1 MLGSPVRPRGK
12 ALQSG
17 RLRVKDPWSDQQEQG
32 WRLKG
37 KGWIFLRSG
46 SDSTHL
52 PFSSQ
57 RTAAKPDMMTMIS
70 SAHICV
76 VYTCEHTCFHVCRH
90 MCACMHACVEIRG
103 GCQLLSTLCSEVGP
117 LTWTQSLPIQWV
129 QLASCLWWSMSLPI
143 QCWCWDLNSGSHV
156 CVANASPTKFSPQPS
171 FLKQG

>member
-1 MLGSPVRPRGK
+1 MLGSPVRPWGK
-12 ALQSG
+12 TLQSG

-37 KGWIFLRSG
+37 KGQIFLRSG

-70 SAHICV
+70 SAHVCV

-90 MCACMHACVEIRG
+90 MCACMHVCLCGDQRWMPIAVYFMFWGRTSHLNPELAYSVSPVS
-103 GCQLLSTLCSEVGP
+103 QLVLVVHVFTHSVWVLGSELG
-117 LTWTQSLPIQWV
+117 S
-129 QLASCLWWSMSLPI
+129 SCL
-143 QCWCWDLNSGSHV
+143 CGECFTH
-156 CVANASPTKFSPQPS
+156 
-171 FLKQG
+171 